1 MRTFRC
7 LLIALGLAAAVA
19 AARARAVEIQPL
31 LKTLTEVGPKG
42 AGNSRASQAWA
53 QLARS
58 DAAQLPAMLA
68 ALDSAQPLAANWI
81 RSAVDAV
88 AERQVR
94 AGGKLPLAELER
106 FLLDT
111 SHDSRARRLAY
122 EWLVRVDPTA
132 PDRLVP
138 GMLNDPSVEL
148 RRDAVAQLIDEAAAL
163 AKEVQSAEPAKVDGL
178 KSEAAAA
185 YRHAFE
191 AARDLDQ
198 IKLLVARL
206 EDLGQ
211 EVDLPRHFGFLLRW
225 KVIGPFDNTGEKG
238 YDVVYPPERGIDLE
252 GSYPGK
258 KGSVK
263 WFDHV
268 TGDDYGT
275 VDFNK
280 VIAEE
285 KGVVAYAAAEFAS
298 AERQEVE
305 IRMASADAVKLWLN
319 GALIDEHNVYHAG
332 GQVDAYTSKVVL
344 KPGRNVILV
353 KVCQNEQT
361 QNWAGR
367 WNLQL
372 RVCDSTGGAI
382 LSTNRGG

>member
-1 MRTFRC
+1 MRTFCC
-7 LLIALGLAAAVA
+7 LLIVSGLAAGVTATEA
-19 AARARAVEIQPL
+19 PAVEIQPL
-31 LKTLTEVGPKG
+31 LKTLMAVGPKG
-42 AGNSRASQAWA
+42 AGNPQASQAWA
-53 QLARS
+53 QLARA
-58 DAAQLPAMLA
+58 DAAQLPSMLA
-68 ALDSAQPLAANWI
+68 ALDNAQPLAANWI
-81 RSAVDAV
+81 RTAVDAV

-94 AGGKLPLAELER
+94 AGGKLPQAELER

-111 SHDSRARRLAY
+111 NHAPRARRLAY

-138 GMLNDPSVEL
+138 GMINDESVEL
-148 RRDAVAQLIDEAAAL
+148 RRDAVAQLIDEAATL
-163 AKEVQSAEPAKVDGL
+163 AKEAQSAEPAKVDGL
-178 KSEAAAA
+178 ESEAVAA

-198 IKLLVARL
+198 IKLLAARL
-206 EDLGQ
+206 KDLGQ
-211 EVDLPRHFGFLLRW
+211 EVDLPRHFGFLLDW
-225 KVIGPFDNTGEKG
+225 KLIGPFDNTAEKG

-252 GSYPGK
+252 GSYAGK
-258 KGSVK
+258 KGPVE

-285 KGVVAYAAAEFAS
+285 KGVVAYAATEFVS

-305 IRMASADAVKLWLN
+305 VRMASANAVKLWLN
-319 GALIDEHNVYHAG
+319 GTQIDEHNVYHAG
-332 GQVDAYTSKVVL
+332 GQIDGYRASAVL

-367 WNLQL
+367 WSFQL

-382 LSTNRGG
+382 LSD